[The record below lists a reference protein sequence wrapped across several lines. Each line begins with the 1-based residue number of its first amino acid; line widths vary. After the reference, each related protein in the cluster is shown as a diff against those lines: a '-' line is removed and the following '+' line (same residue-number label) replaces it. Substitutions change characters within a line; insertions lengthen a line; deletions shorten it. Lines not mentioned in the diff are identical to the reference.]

1 MKSALCYNESTV
13 SSAAS
18 DPLLCEAS
26 MSRFISFYILL
37 GIILAIAI
45 LFIKVMASFLLPL
58 FLAVVLVVVFK
69 PLHSRLSARY
79 PTKPRF
85 AAGMTTGIISIAVI
99 APLAFAAIFAVSEGS
114 SIIRNFHFDDVGPV
128 LERIRLKLG
137 FDEPYIKDVRE
148 LQFAVDE
155 GPPGLSLGDER
166 ALQSWQQEIARLT
179 VALQQSQKGDPGS
192 VAWKN
197 FHQTADLLS
206 AISTEDLNKAE
217 SRLASARKA
226 VLTLQNE
233 VLGGRYRAMIITS
246 LYPSEAELR
255 GLMDRLLNAG
265 LDQKLL
271 SLGASTLAI
280 ALQLLFGLA
289 IMLIGIYFFLIDGPR
304 MLENIMRLSP
314 LADSYE
320 RELVVEFGKV
330 SRAVVLATLLS
341 AIAQGL
347 LAGIGYWFAGLESVF
362 LLTLLTILLAMV
374 PFVGAAAVWLP
385 ASLYLMLGTD
395 HVLAGALLAAYGA
408 IPVSL
413 ADNIIKP
420 LVLKN
425 HSQLHPLFA
434 LLSVL
439 GGVQALGPIGI
450 LVGPMVV
457 AFLQTL
463 LNMLHREIGALEK
476 EDKKAAKG

>member
-1 MKSALCYNESTV
+1 
-13 SSAAS
+13 
-18 DPLLCEAS
+18 
-26 MSRFISFYILL
+26 MSRLISFYILL

-45 LFIKVMASFLLPL
+45 LFLKVMASFLVPL

-79 PTKPRF
+79 PSKPRI

-99 APLAFAAIFAVSEGS
+99 APLAFAAIFAVSEAS
-114 SIIRNFHFDDVGPV
+114 SIIRHFHFDDVGPV
-128 LERIRLKLG
+128 LERVRTKLG
-137 FDEPYIKDVRE
+137 FNQPHIKDIRE
-148 LQFAVDE
+148 LQFSME
-155 GPPGLSLGDER
+155 QGPAGLPLGNEA
-166 ALQSWQQEIARLT
+166 ALESWQQEVATRA
-179 VALQQSQKGDPGS
+179 VALQESWKGGTES
-192 VAWKN
+192 LAWKN
-197 FHQTADLLS
+197 FYESTDLLS
-206 AISTEDLNKAE
+206 GISTKDIDGAE
-217 SRLASARKA
+217 SLLADARKA
-226 VLTLQNE
+226 VLALQKE

-246 LYPSEAELR
+246 LYPSEAELK
-255 GLMDRLLNAG
+255 GLVDRLLNSG

-304 MLENIMRLSP
+304 MLENVMRLSP

-347 LAGIGYWFAGLESVF
+347 LAGIGYWFAGLESAF
-362 LLTLLTILLAMV
+362 LLTLLTVLLAMV

-395 HVLAGALLAAYGA
+395 HVLAGALLAAYGV

-420 LVLKN
+420 MVLKN

-450 LVGPMVV
+450 LIGPMVV

-476 EDKKAAKG
+476 AAKEAEQG

>member
-1 MKSALCYNESTV
+1 
-13 SSAAS
+13 
-18 DPLLCEAS
+18 
-26 MSRFISFYILL
+26 MSRLISFYILL

-45 LFIKVMASFLLPL
+45 LFLKVMASFLVPL
-58 FLAVVLVVVFK
+58 FLAIVLVVVFK

-79 PTKPRF
+79 PSKPRL
-85 AAGMTTGIISIAVI
+85 AASMTTGIISIAVI
-99 APLAFAAIFAVSEGS
+99 APLAFAAIFTVSEAS
-114 SIIRNFHFDDVGPV
+114 SIIRHFHFDDVGPV
-128 LERIRLKLG
+128 LERVRMKLG
-137 FDEPYIKDVRE
+137 FDQPHIKDIRE
-148 LQFAVDE
+148 LHFSIEQ
-155 GPPGLSLGDER
+155 GPAGLPLGDEA
-166 ALQSWQQEIARLT
+166 ALESWQQEVATRA
-179 VALQQSQKGDPGS
+179 VALQESWKGGTDS
-192 VAWKN
+192 LAWKN
-197 FHQTADLLS
+197 FQESADLLS
-206 AISTEDLNKAE
+206 GIRTEDIDGAE
-217 SRLASARKA
+217 SFLAGARKA
-226 VLTLQNE
+226 VLALEKE

-246 LYPSEAELR
+246 LYPSEAELKA
-255 GLMDRLLNAG
+255 LVDRVLNSG

-304 MLENIMRLSP
+304 MLENVMRLSP

-347 LAGIGYWFAGLESVF
+347 LAGIGYWFAGLESAF
-362 LLTLLTILLAMV
+362 LLTLLTVLLAMV

-420 LVLKN
+420 MVLKN

-450 LVGPMVV
+450 LIGPMVV

-476 EDKKAAKG
+476 EAKEAEQG

>member
-1 MKSALCYNESTV
+1 
-13 SSAAS
+13 
-18 DPLLCEAS
+18 
-26 MSRFISFYILL
+26 MSRLISFYILL
-37 GIILAIAI
+37 GIILVIAI

-58 FLAVVLVVVFK
+58 FLAIVLVVVFK
-69 PLHSRLSARY
+69 PLHSRISARY
-79 PTKPRF
+79 PSKPRL

-99 APLAFAAIFAVSEGS
+99 APLTLAVIFAVSEGS
-114 SIIRNFHFDDVGPV
+114 SIVRNFHFDDVGPV
-128 LERIRLKLG
+128 LERIRVKLS
-137 FDEPYIKDVRE
+137 FDEPYINHVRE
-148 LQFAVDE
+148 LQSSIDE
-155 GPPGLSLGDER
+155 GPDGFSLGDGA
-166 ALQSWQQEIARLT
+166 ALKSWQQEIAALT
-179 VALQQSQKGDPGS
+179 AALHASWNGENKDTAWKEFDDTVGPLLAMNAGDPGE
-192 VAWKN
+192 V
-197 FHQTADLLS
+197 
-206 AISTEDLNKAE
+206 E
-217 SRLASARKA
+217 SRLTDARKA
-226 VLTLQNE
+226 VQTLQNE
-233 VLGGRYRAMIITS
+233 VLGGRYRAMVIRFLS
-246 LYPSEAELR
+246 PSEAELT
-255 GLMDRLLNAG
+255 GLIDRLLDSG

-271 SLGASTLAI
+271 ALGASTLAI

-289 IMLIGIYFFLIDGPR
+289 IMLIGIYFFLVDGPR
-304 MLENIMRLSP
+304 MLENVMRLSP
-314 LADSYE
+314 LADDYE

-347 LAGIGYWFAGLESVF
+347 LAGIGYWFAGLESTF

-395 HVLAGALLAAYGA
+395 HVLAGALLAAWGA

-420 LVLKN
+420 MVLKN
-425 HSQLHPLFA
+425 HSQIHPLFA

-476 EDKKAAKG
+476 AEQQRASPG

>member
-1 MKSALCYNESTV
+1 
-13 SSAAS
+13 
-18 DPLLCEAS
+18 
-26 MSRFISFYILL
+26 MSRLISFYILL

-45 LFIKVMASFLLPL
+45 LFLKVMASFLVPL
-58 FLAVVLVVVFK
+58 FLAIVLVVVFK
-69 PLHSRLSARY
+69 PLHNRLSARY
-79 PTKPRF
+79 PSKPRL
-85 AAGMTTGIISIAVI
+85 AASMTTGIISIAVI
-99 APLAFAAIFAVSEGS
+99 APLAFAAIFAVSEAS
-114 SIIRNFHFDDVGPV
+114 SIIRHFHFDDVGPV
-128 LERIRLKLG
+128 LERVRMKVG
-137 FDEPYIKDVRE
+137 FDEPHIKAVRE
-148 LQFAVDE
+148 LQFSMDR
-155 GPPGLSLGDER
+155 GPRGLARGDDAAIATWKKEVARR
-166 ALQSWQQEIARLT
+166 AAGLQESW
-179 VALQQSQKGDPGS
+179 KGDTES
-192 VAWKN
+192 QAWKE
-197 FHQTADLLS
+197 FQASAALLS
-206 AISTEDLNKAE
+206 EMSANDLDRAE
-217 SRLASARKA
+217 SLLAGGRKA
-226 VLTLQNE
+226 ALALQNE

-246 LYPSEAELR
+246 LYPSEAELK
-255 GLMDRLLNAG
+255 GLVDRVLNSG

-304 MLENIMRLSP
+304 MLENVMRLSP

-320 RELVVEFGKV
+320 RELVIEFGKV

-347 LAGIGYWFAGLESVF
+347 LAGIGYWFAGLDSAF
-362 LLTLLTILLAMV
+362 LLTLLTVLLAMV

-385 ASLYLMLGTD
+385 VSLYLMLGTD
-395 HVLAGALLAAYGA
+395 HVVAGAFLVLYGA

-420 LVLKN
+420 MVLKN

-450 LVGPMVV
+450 LIGPMVV

-476 EDKKAAKG
+476 AAKKAGHA

>member
-1 MKSALCYNESTV
+1 
-13 SSAAS
+13 
-18 DPLLCEAS
+18 
-26 MSRFISFYILL
+26 MSRLISFYILL

-45 LFIKVMASFLLPL
+45 LFLKVMASFLVPL
-58 FLAVVLVVVFK
+58 FLAIVLVVVFK

-79 PTKPRF
+79 PSKPRI

-99 APLAFAAIFAVSEGS
+99 APLAFAATFAVSEAS
-114 SIIRNFHFDDVGPV
+114 SIIRHFHFDDVGPV
-128 LERIRLKLG
+128 LERVRTKLG
-137 FDEPYIKDVRE
+137 FDQPHIKHIRE
-148 LQFAVDE
+148 LHFSMEQ
-155 GPPGLSLGDER
+155 GPAGLPLGNEA
-166 ALQSWQQEIARLT
+166 ALESWQQEVATRAA
-179 VALQQSQKGDPGS
+179 ALQEGWKGGTES
-192 VAWKN
+192 LAWKN
-197 FHQTADLLS
+197 FHETADLLS
-206 AISTEDLNKAE
+206 GISTNDIDGAE
-217 SRLASARKA
+217 SLLADARKA
-226 VLTLQNE
+226 VLALQKE

-246 LYPSEAELR
+246 LYPSEAELK
-255 GLMDRLLNAG
+255 GLVDRLLNSG

-304 MLENIMRLSP
+304 MLENVMRLSP

-347 LAGIGYWFAGLESVF
+347 LAGIGYWFAGLESAF
-362 LLTLLTILLAMV
+362 LLTLLTVLLAMV

-395 HVLAGALLAAYGA
+395 HVLAGAFLAVYGVF
-408 IPVSL
+408 PVSL

-420 LVLKN
+420 MVLKN

-450 LVGPMVV
+450 LIGPMVV

-476 EDKKAAKG
+476 AAKKAEQA